1 VLVNDLEPA
10 TQFNASIRR
19 ISSHFHACCSASAEL
34 QANAASLPEWLLQ
47 ITGVIPFPPPRLSP
61 LSPTALIEPMRQIYG
76 VSDKVLTM
84 ALSSFLLGA
93 SKKMVL
99 WIEVGGGMIAIETLV
114 HNFLHRTGILARMS
128 ANLSRPFR
136 TAPIRCSITAF
147 LVFPTWHD
155 LLATLAFEQA
165 PPRPP

>member
-1 VLVNDLEPA
+1 
-10 TQFNASIRR
+10 
-19 ISSHFHACCSASAEL
+19 
-34 QANAASLPEWLLQ
+34 
-47 ITGVIPFPPPRLSP
+47 
-61 LSPTALIEPMRQIYG
+61 MRQIYG

-99 WIEVGGGMIAIETLV
+99 WIEVGGSMIAIETLV
-114 HNFLHRTGILARMS
+114 HNFPHRTGILARMS

-136 TAPIRCSITAF
+136 TAPIRRSITAF